1 MAGRRRWWLG
11 GLGVVLA
18 VLLAASAAGA
28 APASTTLVGTWTS
41 WFTCT
46 SGCGGVYQHATTVSR
61 YGASTGDFSG
71 TDSNGPIVGTVTGSS
86 FSLHTTGDYHFS
98 ITGSIG
104 SFHGYPC
111 WSGFLVAQNGSGP
124 WIGSQDPTATE
135 ASLQHCGPGLASA
148 VATVNPQVSSI
159 AALPTPAAAFKSVKS
174 DVIDAAI
181 TLGMALFLTFPS
193 NLFNSTF
200 EENYDY
206 IVGTWRKWLSAIFP
220 PGLRR
225 WFKALMAKEAAGD
238 AKALGHSPP
247 AGAEATARPTKLVV
261 TVIIVGALLGSFLDP
276 SFGANARSVLV
287 FVGILIAMVTGL
299 LFSGL
304 ITVGY
309 HRARHHGK
317 VPFTLDALPAGLV
330 IAVVC
335 VVISRAS
342 GFAPGYLYGIIC
354 GVTFARPLTKN
365 EEGHLVALGAWFRVA
380 LAVVAWMAWA
390 AITHDATKPG
400 SFFGLVLLDD
410 FLASLF
416 VSSLVGTV
424 ISLFPLRFLPGEK
437 LKAWR
442 VSAWAATFVVTLFVL
457 VQVLLR
463 PHSTSSGPSH
473 TPLILT
479 IVLFALFAGAS
490 VLFRE
495 HFARKRRTQDAAAHA
510 SAATPL
516 VKVDQTATEETVGGT
531 PMAEESAT
539 TESGAQPTG

>member
-1 MAGRRRWWLG
+1 MRCLLCGI
-11 GLGVVLA
+11 GVALA
-18 VLLAASAAGA
+18 VLLWASTAGA
-28 APASTTLVGTWTS
+28 ATAPTTPVGTWTS

-46 SGCGGVYQHATTVSR
+46 SECGGVYQHATVINHYSAT
-61 YGASTGDFSG
+61 TGNFSG
-71 TDSNGPIVGTVTGSS
+71 TDSNGAVVGTVTGSS
-86 FSLHTTGDYHFS
+86 FSLHTVGGYQFS
-98 ITGSIG
+98 IKGSIG
-104 SFHGYPC
+104 SFHGYLC
-111 WSGFLVAQNGSGP
+111 WSGLLVAENGSGT

-135 ASLQHCGPGLASA
+135 ASLQRCGPGLTSA

-159 AALPTPAAAFKSVKS
+159 AALPTPAAAFKSIKS
-174 DVIDAAI
+174 DVIDGAI

-200 EENYDY
+200 EENYDD

-220 PGLRR
+220 PRLRR
-225 WFKALMAKEAAGD
+225 WLKERFAKSAADTSEAPGSSKRAG
-238 AKALGHSPP
+238 HMP
-247 AGAEATARPTKLVV
+247 TARETKVV
-261 TVIIVGALLGSFLDP
+261 SAVIVVGALLGSLLDP
-276 SFGANARSVLV
+276 SFGANVRTVLV
-287 FVGILIAMVTGL
+287 FVGIVIAMVTGL

-309 HRARHHGK
+309 HRARRHGK
-317 VPFTLDALPAGLV
+317 VPYTLNALPAGLV
-330 IAVVC
+330 IALVC

-354 GVTFARPLTKN
+354 GVTFARPLAAN

-380 LAVVAWMAWA
+380 LAVVAWIAWA

-437 LKAWR
+437 LKSWH
-442 VSAWAATFVVTLFVL
+442 VSAWAATFVATLFVL

-473 TPLILT
+473 TPLVTT

-490 VLFRE
+490 LMFRE
-495 HFARKRRTQDAAAHA
+495 HFARKSRIEGDKKPAP
-510 SAATPL
+510 ATAPPA
-516 VKVDQTATEETVGGT
+516 VRANVTVSPETVVGT
-531 PMAEESAT
+531 PVPEESAST
-539 TESGAQPTG
+539 DSGSVSAE